1 MIRRPPRSTRTDTL
15 FPYTPLFRSP
25 TRTLSF
31 DAGATFLDL
40 KSRSLTVPQALPPSL
55 SIAEVPFNL
64 VAKTTLTAGARWV
77 LHLPERIGEGVVSV
91 DYYHSSTVR
100 SSDNILPASAVLK
113 ARLDLQEIGG
123 LSVATGGFAH
133 QPFDKK

>member
-40 KSRSLTVPQALPPSL
+40 KSRSLTVPQVLLPYL

-77 LHLPERIGEGVVSV
+77 LPLPESIGEGVVSV
-91 DYYHSSTVR
+91 DYYHSSKVR
-100 SSDNILPASAVLK
+100 SSDNILPAYDVFNARPDLK
-113 ARLDLQEIGG
+113 GIGG
-123 LSVATGGFAH
+123 TKIGRA
-133 QPFDKK
+133 PC